1 MFRVTECTFRV
12 TECTFRDTEW
22 PFRDTEW
29 RFIINIKQNYL
40 SQNKSD
46 VCTCF
51 YINFSYICGDYIQ
64 NKKLIKMN
72 KFFLT
77 SLLVAAA
84 ITANAQDNTTKDSL
98 TMETMMHNIPEVMVK
113 GSRPIVKAERGM
125 LSYNMPLLL
134 KQLPAD
140 NAYEALTR
148 IPGVSNATGN
158 ISFSGNEVTLIING
172 QATTLTQ
179 EQLAERLKAMPA
191 TQLAKAEVM
200 LSAPARYHVRGMAI
214 NIVTKDYAGTNQLSG
229 QIIGGLVQTKYA
241 KGFGDL
247 YLSMQRGKFGLDAQY
262 KLVNGNSYGESSRIA
277 NHPLGNNRIH
287 YNDETGQ
294 KSFGITHDYRLGMN
308 YAFSK
313 NHRLDVAYTG
323 QWDKTNSNSRTTGSS
338 ISGMHRDSHE
348 YLHNVDVNY
357 ALPFGLTLSGSYTY
371 YRTPQQQALDG
382 TITTEN
388 KNETERNLTSG
399 SEQTINKWMFT
410 ADQTHSLAHGWGLSY
425 GVKGQFTSNKSYQ
438 TTIDKDGS
446 VLPDGTSSVDLNE
459 RIWNIYAGFSK
470 QINKAI
476 SLEAS
481 VAAEQYHSPIW
492 DKWRVYPTLNA
503 LWNVN
508 DNHLLNLSFSSNSEF
523 PSYWSTM
530 SNVYYSSTYTEIHGN
545 PDLKPFSYSNV
556 NLMWQIKRRYTLM
569 AFASLKPDYSVQLPY
584 QTTDRMAVI
593 MKETNFDYSNS
604 FGLQA
609 SAIFSAGKWLNG
621 NVFAVGTYKHDKS
634 SHFFDLP
641 FNRKKLSVRLGG
653 MASVKLCSTQ
663 DLRLI
668 LNPFIQSKAIQ
679 GVYDISPIFR
689 MNAKLQWSS
698 HDGRWGLRI
707 NGNNI
712 FNNKYDTRSVQGNQ
726 DYRMKINYSWASVT
740 FAVIYKFGGYKEKTV
755 KEVDTSRM
763 GH

>member
-1 MFRVTECTFRV
+1 MVNKIFLLGLFL
-12 TECTFRDTEW
+12 
-22 PFRDTEW
+22 
-29 RFIINIKQNYL
+29 L
-40 SQNKSD
+40 SVANVKAQ
-46 VCTCF
+46 T
-51 YINFSYICGDYIQ
+51 
-64 NKKLIKMN
+64 
-72 KFFLT
+72 LT
-77 SLLVAAA
+77 H
-84 ITANAQDNTTKDSL
+84 TDSL
-98 TMETMMHNIPEVMVK
+98 TMENMMHNLPEVMVK

-148 IPGVSNATGN
+148 IPGISDATGS
-158 ISFSGNEVTLIING
+158 ISFSGNEVTLIVNG

-179 EQLAERLKAMPA
+179 EQLTERLKAMPA
-191 TQLAKAEVM
+191 AQLAKAEVM

-229 QIIGGLVQTKYA
+229 QIIGGMRQNKYA
-241 KGFGDL
+241 NECGNL
-247 YLSMQRGKFGLDAQY
+247 YLSLQRGKFGLDAQY
-262 KLVNGNSYGESSRIA
+262 KYVNGNSYGESSRIA
-277 NHPLGNNRIH
+277 NHPIGNNRVY

-323 QWDKTNSNSRTTGSS
+323 HWDKRCSNSNTTGSS
-338 ISGMHRDSHE
+338 ISGMHHDSHE

-357 ALPFGLTLSGSYTY
+357 SLPFGLTLNGSYTY

-382 TITTEN
+382 TMHTDESMP
-388 KNETERNLTSG
+388 ETERNLTSG

-438 TTIDKDGS
+438 TTIDKDGTIQ
-446 VLPDGTSSVDLNE
+446 PNGTSSVDNNE

-476 SLEAS
+476 SVEAS
-481 VAAEQYHSPIW
+481 VAAEQYYSPIW

-530 SNVYYSSTYTEIHGN
+530 SNVFYSSTYSEIHGN
-545 PDLKPFSYSNV
+545 PDLKPFSYYNI

-569 AFASLKPDYSVQLPY
+569 AFASLKPDYFVQLPY
-584 QTTDRMAVI
+584 QTTERMAVI

-604 FGLQA
+604 YGLQA
-609 SAIFSAGKWLNG
+609 SVIFNAGKWLNG

-634 SHFFDLP
+634 SNFFDLP
-641 FNRKKLSVRLGG
+641 FNRKKLSVILGG
-653 MASVKLCSTQ
+653 TASVKLCNTQ

-668 LNPFIQSKAIQ
+668 LNPFFQSKAIQ
-679 GVYDISPIFR
+679 GVYDISPVFR

-698 HDGRWGLRI
+698 HDGKWGLRL
-707 NGNNI
+707 NGSNI
-712 FNNKYDTRSVQGNQ
+712 FNNRFDTRSVQGNQ
-726 DYRMKINYSWASVT
+726 DYRMKINYNWASVT

>member
-1 MFRVTECTFRV
+1 MANKIFLLGLFL
-12 TECTFRDTEW
+12 
-22 PFRDTEW
+22 
-29 RFIINIKQNYL
+29 L
-40 SQNKSD
+40 S
-46 VCTCF
+46 
-51 YINFSYICGDYIQ
+51 
-64 NKKLIKMN
+64 
-72 KFFLT
+72 
-77 SLLVAAA
+77 VA
-84 ITANAQDNTTKDSL
+84 NVKAQTRTQTDSL
-98 TMETMMHNIPEVMVK
+98 TMETMLHNLPEVMVK

-148 IPGVSNATGN
+148 IPGVSDATGS

-179 EQLAERLKAMPA
+179 EQLTERLKAMPA
-191 TQLAKAEVM
+191 AQLAKAEVM

-229 QIIGGLVQTKYA
+229 QIIGGMRQNKYA
-241 KGFGDL
+241 NEFGNL
-247 YLSMQRGKFGLDAQY
+247 YLSLQRGKFGLDAQY
-262 KLVNGNSYGESSRIA
+262 KYVNGNSYGESSRIA

-294 KSFGITHDYRLGMN
+294 KSFGITHNYRLGMN

-323 QWDKTNSNSRTTGSS
+323 HWDKRCSNSNTTGSS
-338 ISGMHRDSHE
+338 ISGMHHDSHE

-357 ALPFGLTLSGSYTY
+357 SLPFGLTLNGSYTY

-382 TITTEN
+382 TMHTDESMS
-388 KNETERNLTSG
+388 ETERNLTSG

-438 TTIDKDGS
+438 TTIDKEGS

-470 QINKAI
+470 QINKAL

-530 SNVYYSSTYTEIHGN
+530 SNVFYSSTYSEIHGN
-545 PDLKPFSYSNV
+545 PDLKPFAYYNV

-569 AFASLKPDYSVQLPY
+569 AFASLKPDYFVQLPY
-584 QTTDRMAVI
+584 QTTERMAVI

-604 FGLQA
+604 YGLQA
-609 SAIFSAGKWLNG
+609 SVIFNAGKWLNG

-634 SHFFDLP
+634 SNFFDLP
-641 FNRKKLSVRLGG
+641 FNRKKFSVILGG
-653 MASVKLCSTQ
+653 TVSVKLCNTQ

-668 LNPFIQSKAIQ
+668 LNPFYQTKAIQ

-698 HDGRWGLRI
+698 HDGKWGLRL
-707 NGNNI
+707 NGSNI
-712 FNNKYDTRSVQGNQ
+712 FNNLYDTRSVQGNQ
-726 DYRMKINYSWASVT
+726 DYRMKINYNWASVT

>member
-1 MFRVTECTFRV
+1 MNRLF
-12 TECTFRDTEW
+12 
-22 PFRDTEW
+22 
-29 RFIINIKQNYL
+29 FIG
-40 SQNKSD
+40 
-46 VCTCF
+46 V
-51 YINFSYICGDYIQ
+51 
-64 NKKLIKMN
+64 
-72 KFFLT
+72 
-77 SLLVAAA
+77 LVASA
-84 ITANAQDNTTKDSL
+84 ITANAQDNAQKDSL
-98 TMETMMHNIPEVMVK
+98 TMESMMHNLPEVMVK

-148 IPGVSNATGN
+148 IPGVSDATGS

-179 EQLAERLKAMPA
+179 EQLTERLKAMPA
-191 TQLAKAEVM
+191 AQLAKAEVM

-214 NIVTKDYAGTNQLSG
+214 NIVTKDYADTNQLSG
-229 QIIGGLVQTKYA
+229 QIIGGMRQNKYA
-241 KGFGDL
+241 NEFGNL
-247 YLSMQRGKFGLDAQY
+247 YLSLQRGKFGLDAQY
-262 KLVNGNSYGESSRIA
+262 KYVNGNSYGESSRIA

-308 YAFSK
+308 YTFSK
-313 NHRLDVAYTG
+313 NNRLDVAYTG
-323 QWDKTNSNSRTTGSS
+323 QWNKTNSNSRTTGSS

-530 SNVYYSSTYTEIHGN
+530 SNVFYSSTYTEIHGN
-545 PDLKPFSYSNV
+545 PDLKPFSYYNV

-653 MASVKLCSTQ
+653 TASVKLCSTQ

-668 LNPFIQSKAIQ
+668 LNPFYQTKAIQ
-679 GVYDISPIFR
+679 GVYDISPIFS
-689 MNAKLQWSS
+689 MDAKLQWSS
-698 HDGRWGLRI
+698 HDGKWGVRL
-707 NGNNI
+707 NGSNI
-712 FNNKYDTRSVQGNQ
+712 FNNRFDTRSVQGNQ
-726 DYRMKINYSWASVT
+726 DYRMKINYNWSSFT

>member
-1 MFRVTECTFRV
+1 MVNKIFLLGLFL
-12 TECTFRDTEW
+12 
-22 PFRDTEW
+22 
-29 RFIINIKQNYL
+29 L
-40 SQNKSD
+40 SVANVKAQ
-46 VCTCF
+46 T
-51 YINFSYICGDYIQ
+51 
-64 NKKLIKMN
+64 
-72 KFFLT
+72 LT
-77 SLLVAAA
+77 Q
-84 ITANAQDNTTKDSL
+84 TDSL
-98 TMETMMHNIPEVMVK
+98 TMETMLHNLPEVMVK

-148 IPGVSNATGN
+148 IPGVSDATGS

-179 EQLAERLKAMPA
+179 EQLTERLKAMPA
-191 TQLAKAEVM
+191 AQLAKAEVM

-229 QIIGGLVQTKYA
+229 QIIGGMRQNKYA
-241 KGFGDL
+241 NEFGNL
-247 YLSMQRGKFGLDAQY
+247 YLSLQRGKFGLDAQY
-262 KLVNGNSYGESSRIA
+262 KYVNGNSYGESSRIA
-277 NHPLGNNRIH
+277 NHPLGNNRVY
-287 YNDETGQ
+287 YNDEIGQ
-294 KSFGITHDYRLGMN
+294 KSFGITHNYRLGMN

-323 QWDKTNSNSRTTGSS
+323 HWDKRCSNSNTTGSS
-338 ISGMHRDSHE
+338 ISGMHHDSHE

-357 ALPFGLTLSGSYTY
+357 SLPFGLTLNGSYTY

-382 TITTEN
+382 TMHTDESMS
-388 KNETERNLTSG
+388 ETERNLTSG

-410 ADQTHSLAHGWGLSY
+410 ADQTHLLAHGWGLSY

-459 RIWNIYAGFSK
+459 RIWNLYAGFSK
-470 QINKAI
+470 QINKAL

-530 SNVYYSSTYTEIHGN
+530 SNVFYSSTYSEIHGN
-545 PDLKPFSYSNV
+545 PDLKPFAYYNV

-569 AFASLKPDYSVQLPY
+569 AFASLKPDYFVQLPY
-584 QTTDRMAVI
+584 QTTERMAVI

-604 FGLQA
+604 YGLQA
-609 SAIFSAGKWLNG
+609 SVIFNAGKWLNG

-634 SHFFDLP
+634 SNFFDLP
-641 FNRKKLSVRLGG
+641 FNRKKFSVILGG
-653 MASVKLCSTQ
+653 TASVKLCNTQ

-668 LNPFIQSKAIQ
+668 LNPFYQTKAIQ

-698 HDGRWGLRI
+698 HDGKWGLRL
-707 NGNNI
+707 NGSNI
-712 FNNKYDTRSVQGNQ
+712 FNNLYDTRSVQGNQ
-726 DYRMKINYSWASVT
+726 DYRMKINYNWASVT
-740 FAVIYKFGGYKEKTV
+740 FAVIYKFGGYKEKNV
-755 KEVDTSRM
+755 KAVDTSRM

>member
-1 MFRVTECTFRV
+1 MVNKIFLLGLFL
-12 TECTFRDTEW
+12 
-22 PFRDTEW
+22 
-29 RFIINIKQNYL
+29 L
-40 SQNKSD
+40 SVANVKAQ
-46 VCTCF
+46 T
-51 YINFSYICGDYIQ
+51 
-64 NKKLIKMN
+64 
-72 KFFLT
+72 LT
-77 SLLVAAA
+77 H
-84 ITANAQDNTTKDSL
+84 TDSL
-98 TMETMMHNIPEVMVK
+98 TMENMMHNLPEVMVK

-148 IPGVSNATGN
+148 IPGISDATGS
-158 ISFSGNEVTLIING
+158 ISFSGNEVTLIVNG

-179 EQLAERLKAMPA
+179 EQLTERLKAMPA
-191 TQLAKAEVM
+191 AQLAKAEVM

-229 QIIGGLVQTKYA
+229 QIIGGMRQNRYA
-241 KGFGDL
+241 NEFGNL
-247 YLSMQRGKFGLDAQY
+247 YLSLQRGKFGLDAQY
-262 KLVNGNSYGESSRIA
+262 KYVNGNSYGESSRIA
-277 NHPLGNNRIH
+277 NHPLGNNRVY

-294 KSFGITHDYRLGMN
+294 KSFGITHNYRLGMN

-323 QWDKTNSNSRTTGSS
+323 HWDKRCSNSNTTGSS
-338 ISGMHRDSHE
+338 ISGMHHDSHE

-357 ALPFGLTLSGSYTY
+357 SLPFGLTLNGSYTY

-382 TITTEN
+382 TMHTDESMP
-388 KNETERNLTSG
+388 ETERNLTSG

-530 SNVYYSSTYTEIHGN
+530 SNVFYSSTYSEIHGN
-545 PDLKPFSYSNV
+545 PDLKPFAYYNV

-569 AFASLKPDYSVQLPY
+569 AFASLKPDYFVQLPY
-584 QTTDRMAVI
+584 QTTERMAVI

-604 FGLQA
+604 YGLQA
-609 SAIFSAGKWLNG
+609 SVIFNAGKWLNG

-634 SHFFDLP
+634 SNFFDLP
-641 FNRKKLSVRLGG
+641 FNRKKFSVILGG
-653 MASVKLCSTQ
+653 TASVKLCNTQ

-668 LNPFIQSKAIQ
+668 LNPFYQTKAIQ
-679 GVYDISPIFR
+679 GVYDISPVFR

-698 HDGRWGLRI
+698 HDGKWGLRL
-707 NGNNI
+707 NGSNI
-712 FNNKYDTRSVQGNQ
+712 FNNLYDTRSVQGNQ
-726 DYRMKINYSWASVT
+726 DYRMKINYNWASVT
-740 FAVIYKFGGYKEKTV
+740 FAVIYKFGGYKEKNV
-755 KEVDTSRM
+755 KAVDTSRM

>member
-1 MFRVTECTFRV
+1 MT
-12 TECTFRDTEW
+12 
-22 PFRDTEW
+22 
-29 RFIINIKQNYL
+29 
-40 SQNKSD
+40 NK
-46 VCTCF
+46 
-51 YINFSYICGDYIQ
+51 I
-64 NKKLIKMN
+64 
-72 KFFLT
+72 FLLGLF
-77 SLLVAAA
+77 LLFVA
-84 ITANAQDNTTKDSL
+84 NVKAQTLTQTDSL
-98 TMETMMHNIPEVMVK
+98 TMETMLHNLPEVMVK

-148 IPGVSNATGN
+148 IPGVSDATGS

-179 EQLAERLKAMPA
+179 EQLTERLKAMPA
-191 TQLAKAEVM
+191 AQLAKAEVM

-229 QIIGGLVQTKYA
+229 QIIGGMRQNKYA
-241 KGFGDL
+241 NEFGNL
-247 YLSMQRGKFGLDAQY
+247 YLSLQRGKFGLDAQY
-262 KLVNGNSYGESSRIA
+262 KYVNGNSYGESSRIA
-277 NHPLGNNRIH
+277 NHPLGNNRVY

-308 YAFSK
+308 YSFSK

-323 QWDKTNSNSRTTGSS
+323 HWDKTCSNSNTTGSS
-338 ISGMHRDSHE
+338 ISGMHHDSHE

-357 ALPFGLTLSGSYTY
+357 SLPFGLTLNGSYTY

-382 TITTEN
+382 TMHTDESMPG
-388 KNETERNLTSG
+388 TERNLTSG

-425 GVKGQFTSNKSYQ
+425 GVKGQFTSDKSYQ
-438 TTIDKDGS
+438 TTIDKDGTIQ
-446 VLPDGTSSVDLNE
+446 PNGTSSVDNNE

-470 QINKAI
+470 QINKAL

-492 DKWRVYPTLNA
+492 DKWRIYPTLNA
-503 LWNVN
+503 LWHVN

-530 SNVYYSSTYTEIHGN
+530 SNVFYSSTYSEIHGN
-545 PDLKPFSYSNV
+545 PDLKPYSYYNV

-584 QTTDRMAVI
+584 QPTDRMAVI
-593 MKETNFDYSNS
+593 LKETNFNYENS

-609 SAIFSAGKWLNG
+609 SAIFSAGKWLHG
-621 NVFAVGTYKHDKS
+621 NVYAVGIYKHSKS
-634 SHFFDLP
+634 DHFFDLS
-641 FNRKKLSVRLGG
+641 FNRKKLTAVLGG
-653 MASVKLCSTQ
+653 TASIKFCHTQ
-663 DLRLI
+663 GLRLI
-668 LNPFIQSKAIQ
+668 LNPFFQSKVIQ
-679 GVYDISPIFR
+679 GVYDVSPIFK
-689 MNAKLQWSS
+689 MNAKLQWTS
-698 HDGRWGLRI
+698 HDGKWGLRI

-712 FNNKYDTRSVQGNQ
+712 FNNKYETRSVQGNQ
-726 DYRMKINYSWASVT
+726 DYHMKINYNWASVT

>member
-1 MFRVTECTFRV
+1 MVNKIFLLGLFL
-12 TECTFRDTEW
+12 
-22 PFRDTEW
+22 
-29 RFIINIKQNYL
+29 L
-40 SQNKSD
+40 SVANVKAQ
-46 VCTCF
+46 T
-51 YINFSYICGDYIQ
+51 
-64 NKKLIKMN
+64 
-72 KFFLT
+72 LT
-77 SLLVAAA
+77 H
-84 ITANAQDNTTKDSL
+84 TDSL
-98 TMETMMHNIPEVMVK
+98 TMENMMHNLPEVMVK

-148 IPGVSNATGN
+148 IPGISDATGS
-158 ISFSGNEVTLIING
+158 ISFSGNEVTLIVNG

-179 EQLAERLKAMPA
+179 EQLTERLKAMPA
-191 TQLAKAEVM
+191 AQLAKAEVM

-229 QIIGGLVQTKYA
+229 QVIGGMKQSKYA

-247 YLSMQRGKFGLDAQY
+247 YLSLQRGKFGLDAQY
-262 KLVNGNSYGESSRIA
+262 KYVNGNSYGESSRIA
-277 NHPLGNNRIH
+277 NHPLGNNRVY

-294 KSFGITHDYRLGMN
+294 KSFGITHNYRLGMN

-313 NHRLDVAYTG
+313 NHRLDVTYTG
-323 QWDKTNSNSRTTGSS
+323 HWDKRCSNSNTTGSS
-338 ISGMHRDSHE
+338 ISGMHHDSHE

-357 ALPFGLTLSGSYTY
+357 SLPFGLTLNGSYTY

-382 TITTEN
+382 TMHTDESMS
-388 KNETERNLTSG
+388 ETERNLTSG

-410 ADQTHSLAHGWGLSY
+410 ADQTHLLAHGWGLSY

-459 RIWNIYAGFSK
+459 RIWNLYAGFSK
-470 QINKAI
+470 QINKAL

-530 SNVYYSSTYTEIHGN
+530 SNVFYSSTYSEIHGN
-545 PDLKPFSYSNV
+545 PDLKPFAYYNV

-569 AFASLKPDYSVQLPY
+569 AFASLKPDYFVQLPY
-584 QTTDRMAVI
+584 QTTERMAVI

-604 FGLQA
+604 YGLQA
-609 SAIFSAGKWLNG
+609 SVIFNAGKWLNG
-621 NVFAVGTYKHDKS
+621 NVFAVGIYKHDKS
-634 SHFFDLP
+634 DYFFDLP
-641 FNRKKLSVRLGG
+641 FNRKKLTATLGG
-653 MASVKLCSTQ
+653 TASIKLCQTQ

-668 LNPFIQSKAIQ
+668 LNPFYQTKAIQ

-698 HDGRWGLRI
+698 HDGKWGLRL
-707 NGNNI
+707 NGSNI
-712 FNNKYDTRSVQGNQ
+712 FNNLYDTRSVQGNQ
-726 DYRMKINYSWASVT
+726 DYRMKINYNWASVT
-740 FAVIYKFGGYKEKTV
+740 FAVIYKFGGYKEKNV
-755 KEVDTSRM
+755 KAVDTSRM

>member
-1 MFRVTECTFRV
+1 
-12 TECTFRDTEW
+12 
-22 PFRDTEW
+22 
-29 RFIINIKQNYL
+29 
-40 SQNKSD
+40 
-46 VCTCF
+46 
-51 YINFSYICGDYIQ
+51 
-64 NKKLIKMN
+64 MN

-77 SLLVAAA
+77 SVLVAAA

-140 NAYEALTR
+140 NAYEALTH

-158 ISFSGNEVTLIING
+158 ISFSGNEVTLIVNG

-438 TTIDKDGS
+438 TTIDKDGTI
-446 VLPDGTSSVDLNE
+446 LPDGTSSVNNNE

-481 VAAEQYHSPIW
+481 VAAEQYHSPVW

-530 SNVYYSSTYTEIHGN
+530 SNVFYSSTYTEIHGN
-545 PDLKPFSYSNV
+545 PDLKPFSYYNV

-569 AFASLKPDYSVQLPY
+569 AFASLKPDYFVQLPY

-604 FGLQA
+604 YGLQA

-634 SHFFDLP
+634 CNFFNLP
-641 FNRKKLSVRLGG
+641 FDRKKLSVILGG
-653 MASVKLCSTQ
+653 TASIKLSSTQ

-668 LNPFIQSKAIQ
+668 LNPFYQTKAIQ
-679 GVYDISPIFR
+679 GVYDISPVFR
-689 MNAKLQWSS
+689 MDAKLQWSS
-698 HDGRWGLRI
+698 HDGKWGVRL
-707 NGNNI
+707 NGSNI
-712 FNNKYDTRSVQGNQ
+712 FNNRFDTRSVQGNQ
-726 DYRMKINYSWASVT
+726 DYRMKINYNWASVT

>member
-1 MFRVTECTFRV
+1 MANKIFLLGLFL
-12 TECTFRDTEW
+12 
-22 PFRDTEW
+22 
-29 RFIINIKQNYL
+29 L
-40 SQNKSD
+40 SVANVKAQ
-46 VCTCF
+46 T
-51 YINFSYICGDYIQ
+51 
-64 NKKLIKMN
+64 
-72 KFFLT
+72 LT
-77 SLLVAAA
+77 Q
-84 ITANAQDNTTKDSL
+84 TDSL
-98 TMETMMHNIPEVMVK
+98 TMETMLHDLPEVMVK

-148 IPGVSNATGN
+148 IPGVSDATGS

-179 EQLAERLKAMPA
+179 EQLTERLKAMPA
-191 TQLAKAEVM
+191 AQLAKAEVM

-229 QIIGGLVQTKYA
+229 QVIGGMKQSKYA

-247 YLSMQRGKFGLDAQY
+247 YLSLQRGKFGLDAQY
-262 KLVNGNSYGESSRIA
+262 KYVNGNSYGESSRIA
-277 NHPLGNNRIH
+277 NHPLGNNRVY

-294 KSFGITHDYRLGMN
+294 KSFGITHNYRLGMN

-323 QWDKTNSNSRTTGSS
+323 HWDKRCSNSNTTGSS
-338 ISGMHRDSHE
+338 ICGMHHDSHE

-357 ALPFGLTLSGSYTY
+357 SLPFGLTLNGSYTY

-382 TITTEN
+382 TMHTDESMS
-388 KNETERNLTSG
+388 ETERNLTSG

-410 ADQTHSLAHGWGLSY
+410 ADQTHLLAHGWGLSY

-459 RIWNIYAGFSK
+459 RIWNLYAGFSK
-470 QINKAI
+470 QINKTL

-530 SNVYYSSTYTEIHGN
+530 SNVFYSSTYSEIHGN
-545 PDLKPFSYSNV
+545 PDLKPFAYYNV

-569 AFASLKPDYSVQLPY
+569 AFASLKPDYFVQLPY
-584 QTTDRMAVI
+584 QTTERMAVI

-604 FGLQA
+604 YGLQA
-609 SAIFSAGKWLNG
+609 SVIFNAGKWLNG

-634 SHFFDLP
+634 SNFFDLP
-641 FNRKKLSVRLGG
+641 FNRKKFSVILGG
-653 MASVKLCSTQ
+653 TASVKLCNTQ

-668 LNPFIQSKAIQ
+668 LNPFYQTKAIQ

-698 HDGRWGLRI
+698 HDGKWGLRL
-707 NGNNI
+707 NGSNI
-712 FNNKYDTRSVQGNQ
+712 FNNLYDTRSVQGNQ
-726 DYRMKINYSWASVT
+726 DYRMKINYNWASVT
-740 FAVIYKFGGYKEKTV
+740 FAVIYKFGGYKEKNV
-755 KEVDTSRM
+755 KAVDTSRM

>member
-1 MFRVTECTFRV
+1 M
-12 TECTFRDTEW
+12 
-22 PFRDTEW
+22 
-29 RFIINIKQNYL
+29 N
-40 SQNKSD
+40 
-46 VCTCF
+46 
-51 YINFSYICGDYIQ
+51 
-64 NKKLIKMN
+64 IKMN
-72 KFFLT
+72 RVLFMGIFVALT
-77 SLLVAAA
+77 
-84 ITANAQDNTTKDSL
+84 ITTNAQDNIPKDSL
-98 TMETMMHNIPEVMVK
+98 TMEWKSMFRNLPEVMIK

-148 IPGVSNATGN
+148 IPGVSDATGS

-179 EQLAERLKAMPA
+179 EQLTERLKAMPA
-191 TQLAKAEVM
+191 AQLAKAEVM

-229 QIIGGLVQTKYA
+229 QIIGGMRQNKYA
-241 KGFGDL
+241 NEFGNL
-247 YLSMQRGKFGLDAQY
+247 YLSLQRGKFGLDAQY
-262 KLVNGNSYGESSRIA
+262 KYVNGNSYGESSRIA

-308 YAFSK
+308 YTFSK
-313 NHRLDVAYTG
+313 NNRLDVAYTG
-323 QWDKTNSNSRTTGSS
+323 RWNKTNSNSRTTGSS

-530 SNVYYSSTYTEIHGN
+530 SNVFYSSTYTEIHGN
-545 PDLKPFSYSNV
+545 PDLKPFSYYNV

-593 MKETNFDYSNS
+593 LKETNFDYDNS
-604 FGLQA
+604 FGLQV

-641 FNRKKLSVRLGG
+641 FDRKKLTAALGG
-653 MASVKLCSTQ
+653 TASIRLCRTQ

-668 LNPFIQSKAIQ
+668 LNPFFQSKAIQ
-679 GVYDISPIFR
+679 GVYDISPVFR

-698 HDGRWGLRI
+698 HDGKWGLRI

-712 FNNKYDTRSVQGNQ
+712 FNYEFDTRSVQGNQ
-726 DYRMKINYSWASVT
+726 NYRMKLNYNWASVT
-740 FAVIYKFGGYKEKTV
+740 FAVIYKFGGYKEKNI
-755 KEVDTSRM
+755 KKVDTSRM

>member
-1 MFRVTECTFRV
+1 MVNKIFLLGLFL
-12 TECTFRDTEW
+12 
-22 PFRDTEW
+22 
-29 RFIINIKQNYL
+29 L
-40 SQNKSD
+40 SVANVKAQ
-46 VCTCF
+46 T
-51 YINFSYICGDYIQ
+51 
-64 NKKLIKMN
+64 
-72 KFFLT
+72 LT
-77 SLLVAAA
+77 Q
-84 ITANAQDNTTKDSL
+84 TDSL
-98 TMETMMHNIPEVMVK
+98 TMETMLHNLPEVMVK

-148 IPGVSNATGN
+148 IPGVSDATGS

-179 EQLAERLKAMPA
+179 EQLTERLKAMPA
-191 TQLAKAEVM
+191 AQLAKAEVM

-229 QIIGGLVQTKYA
+229 QVIGGMKQSKYA

-247 YLSMQRGKFGLDAQY
+247 YLSLQRGKFGLDAQY
-262 KLVNGNSYGESSRIA
+262 KYVNGNSYGESSRIA
-277 NHPLGNNRIH
+277 NHPLGNNRVY

-294 KSFGITHDYRLGMN
+294 KSFGITHNYRLGMN

-323 QWDKTNSNSRTTGSS
+323 HWDKRCSNSNTTGSS
-338 ISGMHRDSHE
+338 ISGMHHDSHE

-357 ALPFGLTLSGSYTY
+357 SLPFGLTLNGSYTY

-382 TITTEN
+382 TMTAEN

-446 VLPDGTSSVDLNE
+446 VLSDGTSSVDLNE

-530 SNVYYSSTYTEIHGN
+530 SNVFYSSTYSEIHGN
-545 PDLKPFSYSNV
+545 PDLKPFSYYNV

-569 AFASLKPDYSVQLPY
+569 AFASLKPDYFVQLPY
-584 QTTDRMAVI
+584 QTTERMAVI

-604 FGLQA
+604 YGLQA
-609 SAIFSAGKWLNG
+609 SVIFNAGKWLNG

-634 SHFFDLP
+634 SNFFDLP
-641 FNRKKLSVRLGG
+641 FNRKKLSVILGG
-653 MASVKLCSTQ
+653 TASVKLCNTQ

-668 LNPFIQSKAIQ
+668 LNPFFQSKAIQ
-679 GVYDISPIFR
+679 GVYDISPVFR

-698 HDGRWGLRI
+698 HDGKWGLRL
-707 NGNNI
+707 NGSNI
-712 FNNKYDTRSVQGNQ
+712 FNNLYDTRSVQGNQ
-726 DYRMKINYSWASVT
+726 DYRMKINYNWASVT
-740 FAVIYKFGGYKEKTV
+740 FAVIYKFGGYKEKNV
-755 KEVDTSRM
+755 KAVDTSRM

>member
-1 MFRVTECTFRV
+1 MANKIFLLGLFL
-12 TECTFRDTEW
+12 
-22 PFRDTEW
+22 
-29 RFIINIKQNYL
+29 L
-40 SQNKSD
+40 SVANVKA
-46 VCTCF
+46 
-51 YINFSYICGDYIQ
+51 
-64 NKKLIKMN
+64 
-72 KFFLT
+72 LT
-77 SLLVAAA
+77 R
-84 ITANAQDNTTKDSL
+84 TQTDSL
-98 TMETMMHNIPEVMVK
+98 TMETMLHNLPEVMVK

-148 IPGVSNATGN
+148 IPGVSDAAGS

-179 EQLAERLKAMPA
+179 EQLTERLKAMPA
-191 TQLAKAEVM
+191 AQLAKAEVM

-229 QIIGGLVQTKYA
+229 QIIGGMRQNKYA
-241 KGFGDL
+241 NEFGNL
-247 YLSMQRGKFGLDAQY
+247 CLSLQRGKFGLDAQY
-262 KLVNGNSYGESSRIA
+262 KYVNGNSYGESSRIA

-294 KSFGITHDYRLGMN
+294 KSFGITHNYRLGMN

-323 QWDKTNSNSRTTGSS
+323 HWDKRCSNSNTTGSS
-338 ISGMHRDSHE
+338 ISGMHHDSHE

-357 ALPFGLTLSGSYTY
+357 SLPFGLTLNGSYTY

-382 TITTEN
+382 TMHTDESMS
-388 KNETERNLTSG
+388 ETERNLTSG

-410 ADQTHSLAHGWGLSY
+410 ADQTHLLAHGWGLSY

-459 RIWNIYAGFSK
+459 RIWNLYAGFSK
-470 QINKAI
+470 QINKAL

-530 SNVYYSSTYTEIHGN
+530 SNVFYSSTYSEIHGN
-545 PDLKPFSYSNV
+545 PDLKPFSYYNV

-634 SHFFDLP
+634 SNFFDLP
-641 FNRKKLSVRLGG
+641 FNRKKLSVILGG
-653 MASVKLCSTQ
+653 TASVKLCNTQ

-668 LNPFIQSKAIQ
+668 LNPFFQSKAIQ

-698 HDGRWGLRI
+698 HDGRWGLRL

-726 DYRMKINYSWASVT
+726 DYRMKINYNWASVT

>member
-1 MFRVTECTFRV
+1 MVNKIFLLGLFL
-12 TECTFRDTEW
+12 
-22 PFRDTEW
+22 
-29 RFIINIKQNYL
+29 L
-40 SQNKSD
+40 SVANVKAQ
-46 VCTCF
+46 T
-51 YINFSYICGDYIQ
+51 
-64 NKKLIKMN
+64 
-72 KFFLT
+72 LT
-77 SLLVAAA
+77 Q
-84 ITANAQDNTTKDSL
+84 TDSL
-98 TMETMMHNIPEVMVK
+98 TMETMLHNLPEVMVK

-148 IPGVSNATGN
+148 IPGVSDATGS

-179 EQLAERLKAMPA
+179 EQLTERLKAMPA
-191 TQLAKAEVM
+191 AQLAKAEVM

-229 QIIGGLVQTKYA
+229 QVIGGMKQSKYA

-247 YLSMQRGKFGLDAQY
+247 YLSLQRGKFGLDAQY
-262 KLVNGNSYGESSRIA
+262 KYVNGNSYGESSRIA
-277 NHPLGNNRIH
+277 NHPLGNNRVY

-294 KSFGITHDYRLGMN
+294 KSFGITHNYRLGMN

-323 QWDKTNSNSRTTGSS
+323 HWDKRCSNSNTTGLS
-338 ISGMHRDSHE
+338 ISGMHHDSHE

-357 ALPFGLTLSGSYTY
+357 SLPFGLTLNGSYTY

-382 TITTEN
+382 TMHTDESMS
-388 KNETERNLTSG
+388 ETERNLTSG

-410 ADQTHSLAHGWGLSY
+410 ADQTHLLAHGWGLSY

-459 RIWNIYAGFSK
+459 RIWNLYAGFSK
-470 QINKAI
+470 QINKAL

-530 SNVYYSSTYTEIHGN
+530 SNVFYSSTYSEIHGN
-545 PDLKPFSYSNV
+545 PDLKPFAYYNV

-569 AFASLKPDYSVQLPY
+569 AFASLKPDYFVQLPY
-584 QTTDRMAVI
+584 QTTERMAVI

-604 FGLQA
+604 YGLQA
-609 SAIFSAGKWLNG
+609 SVIFNAGKWLNG

-634 SHFFDLP
+634 SNFFDLP
-641 FNRKKLSVRLGG
+641 FNRKKFSVILGG
-653 MASVKLCSTQ
+653 TASVKLCNTQ

-668 LNPFIQSKAIQ
+668 LNPFYQTKAIQ

-698 HDGRWGLRI
+698 HDGKWGLRL
-707 NGNNI
+707 NGSNI
-712 FNNKYDTRSVQGNQ
+712 FNNLYDTRSVQGNQ
-726 DYRMKINYSWASVT
+726 DYRMKINYNWASVT
-740 FAVIYKFGGYKEKTV
+740 FAVIYKFGGYKEKNV
-755 KEVDTSRM
+755 KAVDTSRM

>member
-1 MFRVTECTFRV
+1 MNRLF
-12 TECTFRDTEW
+12 
-22 PFRDTEW
+22 
-29 RFIINIKQNYL
+29 FIG
-40 SQNKSD
+40 
-46 VCTCF
+46 V
-51 YINFSYICGDYIQ
+51 
-64 NKKLIKMN
+64 
-72 KFFLT
+72 
-77 SLLVAAA
+77 LVASA
-84 ITANAQDNTTKDSL
+84 ITANAQGNAQKDSL
-98 TMETMMHNIPEVMVK
+98 TMESMMHNLPEVMVK

-148 IPGVSNATGN
+148 IPGVSDATGS

-179 EQLAERLKAMPA
+179 EQLTERLKAMPA
-191 TQLAKAEVM
+191 AQLSKAEVM

-214 NIVTKDYAGTNQLSG
+214 NIVTKDYDGTNQLSG
-229 QIIGGLVQTKYA
+229 QIIGGMRQNKYA

-247 YLSMQRGKFGLDAQY
+247 YLSMQRGKFGMDAQY
-262 KLVNGNSYGESSRIA
+262 KYINGNSYGESSRIA

-308 YAFSK
+308 YTFSK
-313 NHRLDVAYTG
+313 NNRLDVAYTG

-438 TTIDKDGS
+438 TTIDKDGTI
-446 VLPDGTSSVDLNE
+446 LPDGTSSVDNNE
-459 RIWNIYAGFSK
+459 RIWNVYAGFSK
-470 QINKAI
+470 QINKAL

-530 SNVYYSSTYTEIHGN
+530 SNVFYSSTYTEIHGN
-545 PDLKPFSYSNV
+545 PDLKPCSYYNL

-569 AFASLKPDYSVQLPY
+569 AFANLKPDYFVQLPY

-634 SHFFDLP
+634 RNFFDLP
-641 FNRKKLSVRLGG
+641 FDRKKLSVILGG
-653 MASVKLCSTQ
+653 TASVKLCSTQ

-668 LNPFIQSKAIQ
+668 LNPFYQTKAIQ
-679 GVYDISPIFR
+679 GVYDISPIFS
-689 MNAKLQWSS
+689 MDAKLQWSS
-698 HDGRWGLRI
+698 HDGKWGVRL
-707 NGNNI
+707 NGSNI
-712 FNNKYDTRSVQGNQ
+712 FNNRFDTRSVQGNQ
-726 DYRMKINYSWASVT
+726 DYCMKVNYNWSSFT

>member
-1 MFRVTECTFRV
+1 MVNKIFLLGLFL
-12 TECTFRDTEW
+12 
-22 PFRDTEW
+22 
-29 RFIINIKQNYL
+29 L
-40 SQNKSD
+40 SVANVKAQ
-46 VCTCF
+46 T
-51 YINFSYICGDYIQ
+51 
-64 NKKLIKMN
+64 
-72 KFFLT
+72 LT
-77 SLLVAAA
+77 H
-84 ITANAQDNTTKDSL
+84 TDSL
-98 TMETMMHNIPEVMVK
+98 TMENMMHNLPEVMVK

-148 IPGVSNATGN
+148 IPGISDATGS
-158 ISFSGNEVTLIING
+158 ISFSGNEVTLIVNG

-179 EQLAERLKAMPA
+179 EQLTERLKAMPA
-191 TQLAKAEVM
+191 AQLAKAEVM

-229 QIIGGLVQTKYA
+229 QVIGGMKQSKYA

-247 YLSMQRGKFGLDAQY
+247 YLSLQRGKFGLDAQY
-262 KLVNGNSYGESSRIA
+262 KYVNGNSYGESSRIA
-277 NHPLGNNRIH
+277 NHPLGNNRVY

-294 KSFGITHDYRLGMN
+294 KSFGITHNYRLGMN

-323 QWDKTNSNSRTTGSS
+323 HWDKRCSNSNTTGSS
-338 ISGMHRDSHE
+338 ISGMHHDSHE

-357 ALPFGLTLSGSYTY
+357 SLPFGLTLNGSYTY
-371 YRTPQQQALDG
+371 YRTPQQQALYG
-382 TITTEN
+382 TMHTDESMP
-388 KNETERNLTSG
+388 ETERNLTSG

-438 TTIDKDGS
+438 TTIDKDGTIQ
-446 VLPDGTSSVDLNE
+446 PNGTSSVDNNE
-459 RIWNIYAGFSK
+459 RIWNIYAGFNK

-476 SLEAS
+476 SVEAS

-530 SNVYYSSTYTEIHGN
+530 SNVFYSSTYSEIHGN
-545 PDLKPFSYSNV
+545 PDLKPFSYYNV

-569 AFASLKPDYSVQLPY
+569 AFASLKPDYFVQLPY
-584 QTTDRMAVI
+584 QTTERMAVI

-604 FGLQA
+604 YGLQA
-609 SAIFSAGKWLNG
+609 SVIFNAGKWLNG

-634 SHFFDLP
+634 SNFFDLP
-641 FNRKKLSVRLGG
+641 FNRKKLSVILGG
-653 MASVKLCSTQ
+653 TASIKLCQTQ

-668 LNPFIQSKAIQ
+668 LNPFYQTKAIQ

-698 HDGRWGLRI
+698 HDGKWGLRL
-707 NGNNI
+707 NGSNI
-712 FNNKYDTRSVQGNQ
+712 FNNLYDTRSVQGNQ
-726 DYRMKINYSWASVT
+726 DYRMKINYNWASVT
-740 FAVIYKFGGYKEKTV
+740 FAVIYKFGGYKEKNV
-755 KEVDTSRM
+755 KAVDTSRM

>member
-1 MFRVTECTFRV
+1 MNRLF
-12 TECTFRDTEW
+12 
-22 PFRDTEW
+22 
-29 RFIINIKQNYL
+29 FIG
-40 SQNKSD
+40 
-46 VCTCF
+46 V
-51 YINFSYICGDYIQ
+51 
-64 NKKLIKMN
+64 
-72 KFFLT
+72 
-77 SLLVAAA
+77 LVASA
-84 ITANAQDNTTKDSL
+84 ITANAQDNGQKDSL
-98 TMETMMHNIPEVMVK
+98 TMESMMHNLPEVMVK

-148 IPGVSNATGN
+148 IPGVSDATGS
-158 ISFSGNEVTLIING
+158 ISFSGNEVTLIVNG

-191 TQLAKAEVM
+191 AQLSKAEVM

-229 QIIGGLVQTKYA
+229 QIIGGMRQNKYA
-241 KGFGDL
+241 NEFGNL
-247 YLSMQRGKFGLDAQY
+247 YLSLQRGKFGLDAQY
-262 KLVNGNSYGESSRIA
+262 KYVNGNSYGESSRIA

-308 YAFSK
+308 YTFSK
-313 NHRLDVAYTG
+313 NNRLDVAYTG

-530 SNVYYSSTYTEIHGN
+530 SNVFYSSTYTEIHGN
-545 PDLKPFSYSNV
+545 PDLKPCSYYNL

-569 AFASLKPDYSVQLPY
+569 AFASLKPDYFVQLPY

-604 FGLQA
+604 YGLQA

-634 SHFFDLP
+634 RNFFDLP
-641 FNRKKLSVRLGG
+641 FDRKKLSVILGG
-653 MASVKLCSTQ
+653 TASVKLCSTQ

-668 LNPFIQSKAIQ
+668 LNPFYQTKAIQ
-679 GVYDISPIFR
+679 GVYDISPIFS
-689 MNAKLQWSS
+689 MDAKLQWSS
-698 HDGRWGLRI
+698 YDGKWGVRL
-707 NGNNI
+707 NGSNI
-712 FNNKYDTRSVQGNQ
+712 FNNRFDTRSVQGNQ
-726 DYRMKINYSWASVT
+726 DYRMKVNYNWSSFT

>member
-1 MFRVTECTFRV
+1 
-12 TECTFRDTEW
+12 
-22 PFRDTEW
+22 
-29 RFIINIKQNYL
+29 
-40 SQNKSD
+40 
-46 VCTCF
+46 
-51 YINFSYICGDYIQ
+51 
-64 NKKLIKMN
+64 MN
-72 KFFLT
+72 RLLLT
-77 SLLVAAA
+77 GLLVASA
-84 ITANAQDNTTKDSL
+84 ITANAQDNATKDSL

-125 LSYNMPLLL
+125 LSYNMPLLM

-148 IPGVSNATGN
+148 IPGVSDATGS

-179 EQLAERLKAMPA
+179 EQLTERLKAMPA
-191 TQLAKAEVM
+191 AQLSKAEVM

-229 QIIGGLVQTKYA
+229 QIIGGMRQNKYA
-241 KGFGDL
+241 NEFGNL
-247 YLSMQRGKFGLDAQY
+247 YLSLQRGKFGLDAQY
-262 KLVNGNSYGESSRIA
+262 KYVNGNSYGESSRIA
-277 NHPLGNNRIH
+277 NHPLGNNRVY

-323 QWDKTNSNSRTTGSS
+323 HWDKTCSNSNTTGSS
-338 ISGMHRDSHE
+338 ISGMHHDSHE

-357 ALPFGLTLSGSYTY
+357 SLPFGLTLNGSYTN

-382 TITTEN
+382 TMHTDESMS
-388 KNETERNLTSG
+388 ETERNLTSG

-438 TTIDKDGS
+438 TTIDKDGTI
-446 VLPDGTSSVDLNE
+446 LPDGTSSVDNNE

-470 QINKAI
+470 QINKSI

-492 DKWRVYPTLNA
+492 NKWRVYPTLNA
-503 LWNVN
+503 LWNVT

-530 SNVYYSSTYTEIHGN
+530 SNVFYSSTYTEIHGN
-545 PDLKPFSYSNV
+545 PDLKPFSYYNV

-569 AFASLKPDYSVQLPY
+569 AFASLKPDYFVQLPY

-593 MKETNFDYSNS
+593 MKETNFDFSNS
-604 FGLQA
+604 YGLQA

-634 SHFFDLP
+634 CNFFDLP
-641 FNRKKLSVRLGG
+641 FNRKKLSVILGG
-653 MASVKLCSTQ
+653 TASVKLCSTQ

-668 LNPFIQSKAIQ
+668 LNPFYQTKAIQ

-698 HDGRWGLRI
+698 HDGKWGLRL

-712 FNNKYDTRSVQGNQ
+712 FNNLYDTRSVQGNQ
-726 DYRMKINYSWASVT
+726 DYRMKINYNWASVT

>member
-1 MFRVTECTFRV
+1 MDNKVFLLGLFLLSVANVKAQTQT
-12 TECTFRDTEW
+12 
-22 PFRDTEW
+22 
-29 RFIINIKQNYL
+29 QN
-40 SQNKSD
+40 
-46 VCTCF
+46 
-51 YINFSYICGDYIQ
+51 
-64 NKKLIKMN
+64 
-72 KFFLT
+72 
-77 SLLVAAA
+77 
-84 ITANAQDNTTKDSL
+84 DSL
-98 TMETMMHNIPEVMVK
+98 TMENMMHNLPEVMVK

-125 LSYNMPLLL
+125 LSYNMPLLM

-148 IPGVSNATGN
+148 IPGVSDATGS

-179 EQLAERLKAMPA
+179 EQLTERLKAMPA
-191 TQLAKAEVM
+191 AQLAKAEVM

-338 ISGMHRDSHE
+338 ISGMHHDSHE

-438 TTIDKDGS
+438 TTIDKDGTI
-446 VLPDGTSSVDLNE
+446 LPNGTSSVNNNE

-481 VAAEQYHSPIW
+481 VAAEQYHSPVW

-530 SNVYYSSTYTEIHGN
+530 SNVFYSSTYTEIHGN
-545 PDLKPFSYSNV
+545 PDLKPFSYYNV

-569 AFASLKPDYSVQLPY
+569 AFASLKPDYFVQLPY

-604 FGLQA
+604 YGLQA

-634 SHFFDLP
+634 CNFFDLP
-641 FNRKKLSVRLGG
+641 FDRKKLSVILGG
-653 MASVKLCSTQ
+653 TASVKLSSTQ

-668 LNPFIQSKAIQ
+668 LNPFYQTKAIQ
-679 GVYDISPIFR
+679 GVYDISPVFR
-689 MNAKLQWSS
+689 MDAKLQWSS
-698 HDGRWGLRI
+698 HDGKWGLRL
-707 NGNNI
+707 NGSNI
-712 FNNKYDTRSVQGNQ
+712 FNNRFDTRSVQGNQ
-726 DYRMKINYSWASVT
+726 DYRMKINYNWSSFT
-740 FAVIYKFGGYKEKTV
+740 FAVIYKFGGYKEKNV
-755 KEVDTSRM
+755 KAVDTSRM

>member
-1 MFRVTECTFRV
+1 MVNKIFLLELFL
-12 TECTFRDTEW
+12 
-22 PFRDTEW
+22 
-29 RFIINIKQNYL
+29 L
-40 SQNKSD
+40 SVANMKAQ
-46 VCTCF
+46 T
-51 YINFSYICGDYIQ
+51 
-64 NKKLIKMN
+64 
-72 KFFLT
+72 LT
-77 SLLVAAA
+77 H
-84 ITANAQDNTTKDSL
+84 TDSL
-98 TMETMMHNIPEVMVK
+98 TMENMMHNLPEVMVK

-148 IPGVSNATGN
+148 IPGVSDATGS

-179 EQLAERLKAMPA
+179 EQLTERLKAMPA
-191 TQLAKAEVM
+191 AQLAKAEVM

-229 QIIGGLVQTKYA
+229 QVIGGMKQSKYA

-247 YLSMQRGKFGLDAQY
+247 YLSLQRGKFGLDAQY
-262 KLVNGNSYGESSRIA
+262 KYVNGNSYGESSRIA
-277 NHPLGNNRIH
+277 NHPLDNNRVY

-323 QWDKTNSNSRTTGSS
+323 HWDKTCSNSNTTGSS
-338 ISGMHRDSHE
+338 ISGMHHDSHE

-357 ALPFGLTLSGSYTY
+357 SLPFGLTLNGSYTY

-382 TITTEN
+382 TMHTDESMS
-388 KNETERNLTSG
+388 ETERNLTSG

-410 ADQTHSLAHGWGLSY
+410 ADQTHSLAHGLGLSY

-438 TTIDKDGS
+438 TTIDKDGTIQ
-446 VLPDGTSSVDLNE
+446 PNGTSSVDNNE

-476 SLEAS
+476 SVEAS

-530 SNVYYSSTYTEIHGN
+530 SNVFYSSTYSEIHGN
-545 PDLKPFSYSNV
+545 PDLKPFSYYNV

-569 AFASLKPDYSVQLPY
+569 AFASLKPDYFVQLPY
-584 QTTDRMAVI
+584 QTTERMAVI

-604 FGLQA
+604 YGLQA
-609 SAIFSAGKWLNG
+609 SVIFNAGKWLNG

-634 SHFFDLP
+634 SNFFDLP
-641 FNRKKLSVRLGG
+641 FNRKKLSVILGG
-653 MASVKLCSTQ
+653 TASVKLCNTQ

-668 LNPFIQSKAIQ
+668 LYPFFQSKAIQ
-679 GVYDISPIFR
+679 GVYDISPIFK
-689 MNAKLQWSS
+689 MNAKIQWTS
-698 HDGRWGLRI
+698 HDGKWGLRL
-707 NGNNI
+707 NGSNI
-712 FNNKYDTRSVQGNQ
+712 FNNLYDTRSVQGNQ
-726 DYRMKINYSWASVT
+726 DYRMKINYNWASVT
-740 FAVIYKFGGYKEKTV
+740 FGVIYKFGGYKEKKV

>member
-1 MFRVTECTFRV
+1 MVNKIFLLGLFL
-12 TECTFRDTEW
+12 
-22 PFRDTEW
+22 
-29 RFIINIKQNYL
+29 L
-40 SQNKSD
+40 SVANVKAQ
-46 VCTCF
+46 T
-51 YINFSYICGDYIQ
+51 
-64 NKKLIKMN
+64 
-72 KFFLT
+72 LT
-77 SLLVAAA
+77 H
-84 ITANAQDNTTKDSL
+84 TDSL
-98 TMETMMHNIPEVMVK
+98 TMENMMHNLPEVMVK

-148 IPGVSNATGN
+148 IPGISDATGS
-158 ISFSGNEVTLIING
+158 ISFSGNEVTLIVNG

-179 EQLAERLKAMPA
+179 EQLTERLKAMPA
-191 TQLAKAEVM
+191 AQLAKAEVM

-229 QIIGGLVQTKYA
+229 QFIGGMKQSKYA

-247 YLSMQRGKFGLDAQY
+247 YLSLQRGKFGLDAQY
-262 KLVNGNSYGESSRIA
+262 KYVNGNSYGESSRIA
-277 NHPLGNNRIH
+277 NHPLGNNRVY

-294 KSFGITHDYRLGMN
+294 KSFGITHNYRLGMN

-323 QWDKTNSNSRTTGSS
+323 HWDKRCSNSNTTGSS
-338 ISGMHRDSHE
+338 ISGMHHDSHE

-357 ALPFGLTLSGSYTY
+357 SLPFGLTLNGSYTY

-382 TITTEN
+382 TMHTDESMP
-388 KNETERNLTSG
+388 ETERNLTSG

-410 ADQTHSLAHGWGLSY
+410 ADQTHSLAHGWRLSY

-438 TTIDKDGS
+438 TTIDKDGTIQ
-446 VLPDGTSSVDLNE
+446 PNGTSSVDNNE
-459 RIWNIYAGFSK
+459 RIWNIYAGFNK

-476 SLEAS
+476 SVEAS
-481 VAAEQYHSPIW
+481 VAAEQYYSPIW

-530 SNVYYSSTYTEIHGN
+530 SNVFYSSTYSEIHGN
-545 PDLKPFSYSNV
+545 PDLKPFSYYNV

-569 AFASLKPDYSVQLPY
+569 AFASLKPDYFVQLPY
-584 QTTDRMAVI
+584 QTTERMAVI

-604 FGLQA
+604 YGLQA
-609 SAIFSAGKWLNG
+609 SVIFNAGKWLNG

-634 SHFFDLP
+634 SNFFDLP
-641 FNRKKLSVRLGG
+641 FNRKKLSVILGG
-653 MASVKLCSTQ
+653 TASIKLCQTQ

-668 LNPFIQSKAIQ
+668 LNPFYQTKAIQ

-698 HDGRWGLRI
+698 HDGKWGLRL
-707 NGNNI
+707 NGSNI
-712 FNNKYDTRSVQGNQ
+712 FNNLYDTRSVQGNQ
-726 DYRMKINYSWASVT
+726 DYRMKINYNWASVT
-740 FAVIYKFGGYKEKTV
+740 FAVIYKFGGYKEKNV
-755 KEVDTSRM
+755 KAVDTSRM

>member
-1 MFRVTECTFRV
+1 
-12 TECTFRDTEW
+12 
-22 PFRDTEW
+22 
-29 RFIINIKQNYL
+29 
-40 SQNKSD
+40 
-46 VCTCF
+46 
-51 YINFSYICGDYIQ
+51 
-64 NKKLIKMN
+64 MN
-72 KFFLT
+72 RLFFT
-77 SLLVAAA
+77 TLLVASA
-84 ITANAQDNTTKDSL
+84 ITANAQANAETDSL
-98 TMETMMHNIPEVMVK
+98 TMETMMHNLPEVMVK
-113 GSRPIVKAERGM
+113 GARPIVKAERGM

-148 IPGVSNATGN
+148 IPGISDATGS

-179 EQLAERLKAMPA
+179 EQLTERLKAMPA
-191 TQLAKAEVM
+191 AQLAKAEVM

-229 QIIGGLVQTKYA
+229 QIIGGMRQNKYA
-241 KGFGDL
+241 NEFGNL
-247 YLSMQRGKFGLDAQY
+247 YLSLQRGKFGLDAQY
-262 KLVNGNSYGESSRIA
+262 KYVNGNSYGESSRIA
-277 NHPLGNNRIH
+277 NHPLGNNRVY

-294 KSFGITHDYRLGMN
+294 KSFGITHNYRLGMN

-323 QWDKTNSNSRTTGSS
+323 HWDKRCSNSNTTGSS
-338 ISGMHRDSHE
+338 ISGMHHDSHE

-357 ALPFGLTLSGSYTY
+357 SLPFGLTLNGSYTY

-382 TITTEN
+382 TMHTDESMP
-388 KNETERNLTSG
+388 ETERNLTSG

-459 RIWNIYAGFSK
+459 RIWNLYAGFSK
-470 QINKAI
+470 QINKAL

-530 SNVYYSSTYTEIHGN
+530 SNVFYSSTYSEIHGN
-545 PDLKPFSYSNV
+545 PDLKPFSYYNV

-569 AFASLKPDYSVQLPY
+569 AFASLKPDYSMQLPY

-593 MKETNFDYSNS
+593 MKETNFNYSNS
-604 FGLQA
+604 YGLQA
-609 SAIFSAGKWLNG
+609 SAIFNAGKWLNG
-621 NVFAVGTYKHDKS
+621 NVFAVGTLKHDKS
-634 SHFFDLP
+634 NRFFDLP
-641 FNRKKLSVRLGG
+641 FNRKKLSVILGG
-653 MASVKLCSTQ
+653 TASVKLCGTQ

-668 LNPFIQSKAIQ
+668 LNPFFQSKAIQ
-679 GVYDISPIFR
+679 GVYDISPIFS
-689 MNAKLQWSS
+689 MDAKLQWSS
-698 HDGRWGLRI
+698 HDGKWGVRL
-707 NGNNI
+707 NGSNI
-712 FNNKYDTRSVQGNQ
+712 FNNRFDTRSVQGNQ
-726 DYRMKINYSWASVT
+726 DYRMKVNYNWASFT
-740 FAVIYKFGGYKEKTV
+740 LAVIYKFGGYKEKTV

>member
-1 MFRVTECTFRV
+1 MVNKIFLLGLFL
-12 TECTFRDTEW
+12 
-22 PFRDTEW
+22 
-29 RFIINIKQNYL
+29 L
-40 SQNKSD
+40 SVANVKAQ
-46 VCTCF
+46 T
-51 YINFSYICGDYIQ
+51 
-64 NKKLIKMN
+64 
-72 KFFLT
+72 LT
-77 SLLVAAA
+77 Q
-84 ITANAQDNTTKDSL
+84 TDSL
-98 TMETMMHNIPEVMVK
+98 TMETMLHNLPEVMVK
-113 GSRPIVKAERGM
+113 GTRPIVKAERGM

-148 IPGVSNATGN
+148 IPGVSDATGS

-179 EQLAERLKAMPA
+179 EQLTERLKAMPA
-191 TQLAKAEVM
+191 AQLAKAEVM

-229 QIIGGLVQTKYA
+229 QVIGGMKQSKYA

-247 YLSMQRGKFGLDAQY
+247 YLSLQRGKFGLDAQY
-262 KLVNGNSYGESSRIA
+262 KYVNGNSYGESSRIA
-277 NHPLGNNRIH
+277 NHPLGNNRVY

-294 KSFGITHDYRLGMN
+294 KSFGITHNYRLGMN

-323 QWDKTNSNSRTTGSS
+323 HWDKRCSNSNTTGSS
-338 ISGMHRDSHE
+338 ISGMHHDSHE

-410 ADQTHSLAHGWGLSY
+410 ADQTHSLSHDWGLSY

-459 RIWNIYAGFSK
+459 RIWNLYAGFSK
-470 QINKAI
+470 QINKAL

-530 SNVYYSSTYTEIHGN
+530 SNVFYSSTYSEIHGN
-545 PDLKPFSYSNV
+545 PDLKPFAYYNV

-569 AFASLKPDYSVQLPY
+569 AFASLKPDYFVQLPY
-584 QTTDRMAVI
+584 QTTERMAVI

-604 FGLQA
+604 YGLQA
-609 SAIFSAGKWLNG
+609 SVIFNAGKWLNG

-634 SHFFDLP
+634 SNFFDLP
-641 FNRKKLSVRLGG
+641 FNRKKFSVILGG
-653 MASVKLCSTQ
+653 TASVKLCNTQ

-668 LNPFIQSKAIQ
+668 LNPFYQTKAIQ

-698 HDGRWGLRI
+698 HDGKWGLRL
-707 NGNNI
+707 NGSNI
-712 FNNKYDTRSVQGNQ
+712 FNNLYDTRSVQGNQ
-726 DYRMKINYSWASVT
+726 DYRMKINYNWASVT

>member
-1 MFRVTECTFRV
+1 MVNKIFLLGLFL
-12 TECTFRDTEW
+12 
-22 PFRDTEW
+22 
-29 RFIINIKQNYL
+29 L
-40 SQNKSD
+40 SVANVKAQ
-46 VCTCF
+46 T
-51 YINFSYICGDYIQ
+51 
-64 NKKLIKMN
+64 
-72 KFFLT
+72 LT
-77 SLLVAAA
+77 H
-84 ITANAQDNTTKDSL
+84 TDSL
-98 TMETMMHNIPEVMVK
+98 TMENMMHNLPEVMVK

-148 IPGVSNATGN
+148 IPGISDATGS
-158 ISFSGNEVTLIING
+158 ISFSGNEVTLIVNG

-179 EQLAERLKAMPA
+179 EQLTERLKAMPA
-191 TQLAKAEVM
+191 AQLAKAEVL

-229 QIIGGLVQTKYA
+229 QIIGGMRQNKYA
-241 KGFGDL
+241 NEFGNL
-247 YLSMQRGKFGLDAQY
+247 YFSLQRGKFGLDAQY
-262 KLVNGNSYGESSRIA
+262 KYVNGNSYGESSRIA
-277 NHPLGNNRIH
+277 NHPLGNNRVY

-294 KSFGITHDYRLGMN
+294 KSFGITHNYRLGMN

-323 QWDKTNSNSRTTGSS
+323 HWDKRCSNSNTTGSS
-338 ISGMHRDSHE
+338 ISGMHHDSHE

-357 ALPFGLTLSGSYTY
+357 SLPFGLTLNGSYTY

-382 TITTEN
+382 TMHTDESML
-388 KNETERNLTSG
+388 ETERNLTSG

-438 TTIDKDGS
+438 TTIDKDGTIQ
-446 VLPDGTSSVDLNE
+446 PNGTSSVDNNE

-476 SLEAS
+476 SVEAS

-530 SNVYYSSTYTEIHGN
+530 SNVFYSSTYSEIHGN
-545 PDLKPFSYSNV
+545 PDLKPFSYYNV

-569 AFASLKPDYSVQLPY
+569 AFASLKPDYFVQLPY
-584 QTTDRMAVI
+584 QTTERMAVI

-604 FGLQA
+604 YGLQA
-609 SAIFSAGKWLNG
+609 SVIFNAGKWLNG

-634 SHFFDLP
+634 CNFFDLP
-641 FNRKKLSVRLGG
+641 FDRKKLSVILGG
-653 MASVKLCSTQ
+653 TASVKLSSTQ

-668 LNPFIQSKAIQ
+668 LNPFYQTKAIQ
-679 GVYDISPIFR
+679 GVYDISPVFR
-689 MNAKLQWSS
+689 MDAKLQWSS
-698 HDGRWGLRI
+698 HDGKWGVRL
-707 NGNNI
+707 NGSNI
-712 FNNKYDTRSVQGNQ
+712 FNNRFDTRSVQGNQ
-726 DYRMKINYSWASVT
+726 DYRMKINYNWASVT
-740 FAVIYKFGGYKEKTV
+740 FAVIYKFGGYKEKNV
-755 KEVDTSRM
+755 KAVDTSRM

>member
-1 MFRVTECTFRV
+1 
-12 TECTFRDTEW
+12 
-22 PFRDTEW
+22 
-29 RFIINIKQNYL
+29 
-40 SQNKSD
+40 
-46 VCTCF
+46 
-51 YINFSYICGDYIQ
+51 
-64 NKKLIKMN
+64 MN
-72 KFFLT
+72 RILFMGIFVALT
-77 SLLVAAA
+77 
-84 ITANAQDNTTKDSL
+84 ITANAQDDIPKDSL
-98 TMETMMHNIPEVMVK
+98 TMEWKSMFRNLPEVMIK
-113 GSRPIVKAERGM
+113 GSHPIVKAERGM

-148 IPGVSNATGN
+148 IPGVSDATGS

-172 QATTLTQ
+172 QTTTLTQ
-179 EQLAERLKAMPA
+179 EQLTERLKAMPA
-191 TQLAKAEVM
+191 AQLAKAEVM
-200 LSAPARYHVRGMAI
+200 LSAPARYHVRGMVI

-229 QIIGGLVQTKYA
+229 QFIGGLVQTKYA

-277 NHPLGNNRIH
+277 NHPLGNNRVY

-308 YAFSK
+308 YTFSK
-313 NHRLDVAYTG
+313 NHRLDIAYTG

-338 ISGMHRDSHE
+338 ISGMHHDSHE

-357 ALPFGLTLSGSYTY
+357 SLPFGLTLNGSYTY

-382 TITTEN
+382 TMHTDESMP
-388 KNETERNLTSG
+388 ETERNLTSG

-410 ADQTHSLAHGWGLSY
+410 ADQTHSLTQGWGLSY

-470 QINKAI
+470 QINKAV
-476 SLEAS
+476 SVEAS

-508 DNHLLNLSFSSNSEF
+508 ANHLLNLSFSSNSEF

-530 SNVYYSSTYTEIHGN
+530 SNVFYSSTYTEIHGN
-545 PDLKPFSYSNV
+545 PDLKPFSYYNV

-569 AFASLKPDYSVQLPY
+569 AFASLKPDYFVQLPY
-584 QTTDRMAVI
+584 QTTERMAVI

-604 FGLQA
+604 YGLQA
-609 SAIFSAGKWLNG
+609 SVIFNAGKWLNG

-641 FNRKKLSVRLGG
+641 FNRKKLSVILGG
-653 MASVKLCSTQ
+653 TASVKLSSTQ

-668 LNPFIQSKAIQ
+668 LNPFYQTKAIQ
-679 GVYDISPIFR
+679 GVYDISPVFR
-689 MNAKLQWSS
+689 MDAKLQWSS
-698 HDGRWGLRI
+698 HDGKWGVRL
-707 NGNNI
+707 NGSNI

-726 DYRMKINYSWASVT
+726 DYRMKINYNWASVT
-740 FAVIYKFGGYKEKTV
+740 FAVIYKFGGYKEKNI
-755 KEVDTSRM
+755 KKVDTSRM

>member
-1 MFRVTECTFRV
+1 MYNKMFLLGLFL
-12 TECTFRDTEW
+12 
-22 PFRDTEW
+22 
-29 RFIINIKQNYL
+29 L
-40 SQNKSD
+40 S
-46 VCTCF
+46 
-51 YINFSYICGDYIQ
+51 
-64 NKKLIKMN
+64 
-72 KFFLT
+72 
-77 SLLVAAA
+77 VA
-84 ITANAQDNTTKDSL
+84 NVKAQTQTQTDSL
-98 TMETMMHNIPEVMVK
+98 TMENMMHNLPEVMIK
-113 GSRPIVKAERGM
+113 GLRPIVKAERGM
-125 LSYNMPLLL
+125 LTYNMPLLI

-148 IPGVSNATGN
+148 IPGVSDATGSM
-158 ISFSGNEVTLIING
+158 SFSGNEVTLIING

-179 EQLAERLKAMPA
+179 EQLIERLKAMPA
-191 TQLAKAEVM
+191 AQLAKAEVM

-214 NIVTKDYAGTNQLSG
+214 NIVTKAYAGTNQLSG
-229 QIIGGLVQTKYA
+229 QVIGGMKQSKYA

-247 YLSMQRGKFGLDAQY
+247 YLSLQRGKFGLDAQY
-262 KLVNGNSYGESSRIA
+262 KYVNGNSYGESSLIA
-277 NHPLGNNRIH
+277 NHPLGNNRVY

-323 QWDKTNSNSRTTGSS
+323 QWDKTSSNNHTTGSS

-357 ALPFGLTLSGSYTY
+357 SLPFGLTLNGSYTY

-382 TITTEN
+382 MMHTDESMP
-388 KNETERNLTSG
+388 ETERNLTSG

-410 ADQTHSLAHGWGLSY
+410 ADQTHSLSHGWGLSY

-438 TTIDKDGS
+438 TTIDKDGTI
-446 VLPDGTSSVDLNE
+446 LPDGTSSVDNNE

-470 QINKAI
+470 QINKAV
-476 SLEAS
+476 SVEAS

-492 DKWRVYPTLNA
+492 DKWRMYPTLNA

-530 SNVYYSSTYTEIHGN
+530 SNVFYSSTYSEIHGN
-545 PDLKPFSYSNV
+545 PDLKPFSYYNV

-593 MKETNFDYSNS
+593 MKETNFNYENS

-609 SAIFSAGKWLNG
+609 SAMFSAGKWLNG
-621 NVFAVGTYKHDKS
+621 NVFAVGIYKHDKS
-634 SHFFDLP
+634 DYFFDLP
-641 FNRKKLSVRLGG
+641 FNRKKLTAALGG
-653 MASVKLCSTQ
+653 TASIKLCQTQ

-668 LNPFIQSKAIQ
+668 LNPFYQTKAIQ

-698 HDGRWGLRI
+698 HDGKWGLRL
-707 NGNNI
+707 NGSNI
-712 FNNKYDTRSVQGNQ
+712 FNNLYDTRSVQGNQ
-726 DYRMKINYSWASVT
+726 DYRMKINYNWASVT
-740 FAVIYKFGGYKEKTV
+740 FAIIYKFGGYKEKNV
-755 KEVDTSRM
+755 KAVDTSRM

>member
-1 MFRVTECTFRV
+1 MVNKIFLLGLFL
-12 TECTFRDTEW
+12 
-22 PFRDTEW
+22 
-29 RFIINIKQNYL
+29 L
-40 SQNKSD
+40 SVANVKAQ
-46 VCTCF
+46 T
-51 YINFSYICGDYIQ
+51 
-64 NKKLIKMN
+64 
-72 KFFLT
+72 LT
-77 SLLVAAA
+77 H
-84 ITANAQDNTTKDSL
+84 TDSL
-98 TMETMMHNIPEVMVK
+98 TMENMMHNLPEVMVK

-148 IPGVSNATGN
+148 IPGISDATGS
-158 ISFSGNEVTLIING
+158 ISFSGNEVTLIVNG

-179 EQLAERLKAMPA
+179 EQLTERLKAMPA
-191 TQLAKAEVM
+191 AQLAKAEVM

-229 QIIGGLVQTKYA
+229 QVIGGMKQSKYA

-247 YLSMQRGKFGLDAQY
+247 YLSLQRGKFGLDAQY
-262 KLVNGNSYGESSRIA
+262 KYVNGNSYGESSRIA
-277 NHPLGNNRIH
+277 NHPLGNNRVY

-294 KSFGITHDYRLGMN
+294 KSFGITHNYRLGMN

-323 QWDKTNSNSRTTGSS
+323 HWDKRCSNSNTTGSS
-338 ISGMHRDSHE
+338 ISGMHHDSHE

-357 ALPFGLTLSGSYTY
+357 SLPFGLTLNGSYTY

-382 TITTEN
+382 TMHTDESMP
-388 KNETERNLTSG
+388 ETERNLTSG

-438 TTIDKDGS
+438 TTIDKDGTIQ
-446 VLPDGTSSVDLNE
+446 PNGTSSVDNNE
-459 RIWNIYAGFSK
+459 RIWNIYAGFNK

-476 SLEAS
+476 SVEAS

-503 LWNVN
+503 LLNVN

-530 SNVYYSSTYTEIHGN
+530 SNVFYSSTYSEIHGN
-545 PDLKPFSYSNV
+545 PDLKPFSYYNV

-569 AFASLKPDYSVQLPY
+569 AFASLKPDYFVQLPY
-584 QTTDRMAVI
+584 QTTERMAVI

-604 FGLQA
+604 YGLQA
-609 SAIFSAGKWLNG
+609 SVIFNAGKWLNG

-634 SHFFDLP
+634 SNFFDLP
-641 FNRKKLSVRLGG
+641 FNRKKLSVILGG
-653 MASVKLCSTQ
+653 TASIKLCQTQ

-668 LNPFIQSKAIQ
+668 LNPFYQTKAIQ

-698 HDGRWGLRI
+698 HDGKWGLRL
-707 NGNNI
+707 NGSNI
-712 FNNKYDTRSVQGNQ
+712 FNNLYDTRSVQGNQ
-726 DYRMKINYSWASVT
+726 DYRMKINYNWASVT
-740 FAVIYKFGGYKEKTV
+740 FAVIYKFGGYKEKNV
-755 KEVDTSRM
+755 KAVDTSRM

>member
-1 MFRVTECTFRV
+1 MTNKIFLLGLFL
-12 TECTFRDTEW
+12 
-22 PFRDTEW
+22 
-29 RFIINIKQNYL
+29 L
-40 SQNKSD
+40 SVANVKAQ
-46 VCTCF
+46 T
-51 YINFSYICGDYIQ
+51 
-64 NKKLIKMN
+64 
-72 KFFLT
+72 LT
-77 SLLVAAA
+77 Q
-84 ITANAQDNTTKDSL
+84 TDSL
-98 TMETMMHNIPEVMVK
+98 TMETMLHNLPEVMVK

-148 IPGVSNATGN
+148 IPGVSDATGS

-179 EQLAERLKAMPA
+179 EQLTERLKAMPA
-191 TQLAKAEVM
+191 AQLAKAEVL

-229 QIIGGLVQTKYA
+229 QIIGGMRQNKYA
-241 KGFGDL
+241 NEFGNL
-247 YLSMQRGKFGLDAQY
+247 YLSLQRGKFGLDAQY
-262 KLVNGNSYGESSRIA
+262 KYVNGNSYGESSRIA
-277 NHPLGNNRIH
+277 NHPLGNNRVY

-308 YAFSK
+308 YTFSK

-357 ALPFGLTLSGSYTY
+357 ALPFGLTLSASYTY

-492 DKWRVYPTLNA
+492 DKWRIYPTLNA

-530 SNVYYSSTYTEIHGN
+530 SNVFYSSTYTEIHGN
-545 PDLKPFSYSNV
+545 PDLKPFSYYNV

-621 NVFAVGTYKHDKS
+621 NVFAVGTYRHDKS

-653 MASVKLCSTQ
+653 TASVKLCSTQ

-698 HDGRWGLRI
+698 HDGKWGLRL

-726 DYRMKINYSWASVT
+726 DYRMKINYNWASVT

>member
-1 MFRVTECTFRV
+1 MANKIFLLGLFL
-12 TECTFRDTEW
+12 
-22 PFRDTEW
+22 
-29 RFIINIKQNYL
+29 L
-40 SQNKSD
+40 SVANVKAQ
-46 VCTCF
+46 T
-51 YINFSYICGDYIQ
+51 
-64 NKKLIKMN
+64 
-72 KFFLT
+72 LT
-77 SLLVAAA
+77 Q
-84 ITANAQDNTTKDSL
+84 TDSL
-98 TMETMMHNIPEVMVK
+98 TMETMLHNLPEVMVK

-148 IPGVSNATGN
+148 IPGISDATGS

-179 EQLAERLKAMPA
+179 EQLTERLKTMPA
-191 TQLAKAEVM
+191 AQLAKAEVM

-308 YAFSK
+308 YTFSK
-313 NHRLDVAYTG
+313 NNRLDVAYTG

-371 YRTPQQQALDG
+371 YCTPQQQALDG
-382 TITTEN
+382 TMHTDESMP
-388 KNETERNLTSG
+388 ETERNLTSG

-410 ADQTHSLAHGWGLSY
+410 ADQTHSLANCWGLSY

-530 SNVYYSSTYTEIHGN
+530 SNVFYSSTYTEIHGN
-545 PDLKPFSYSNV
+545 PDLKPFSYYNV

-569 AFASLKPDYSVQLPY
+569 AFASLKPDYFVQLPY

-609 SAIFSAGKWLNG
+609 SVIFNAGKWLNG

-634 SHFFDLP
+634 SNFFDLP
-641 FNRKKLSVRLGG
+641 FNRKKLSVILGG
-653 MASVKLCSTQ
+653 TASVKLCNSQ

-668 LNPFIQSKAIQ
+668 LNPFYQTKAIQ

-698 HDGRWGLRI
+698 HDGKWGLRL

-712 FNNKYDTRSVQGNQ
+712 FNNPYDTRSVQGNQ
-726 DYRMKINYSWASVT
+726 DYRMKINYNWASVT
-740 FAVIYKFGGYKEKTV
+740 FAVVYKFGDYKKKNV
-755 KEVDTSRM
+755 KAVDTSRM

>member
-1 MFRVTECTFRV
+1 MDNKVFLLGLFL
-12 TECTFRDTEW
+12 
-22 PFRDTEW
+22 
-29 RFIINIKQNYL
+29 L
-40 SQNKSD
+40 SVANVKAQ
-46 VCTCF
+46 T
-51 YINFSYICGDYIQ
+51 
-64 NKKLIKMN
+64 
-72 KFFLT
+72 LT
-77 SLLVAAA
+77 H
-84 ITANAQDNTTKDSL
+84 TDSL
-98 TMETMMHNIPEVMVK
+98 TMENMMHNLPEVMVK

-148 IPGVSNATGN
+148 IPGISDATGS
-158 ISFSGNEVTLIING
+158 ISFSGNEVTLIVNG

-179 EQLAERLKAMPA
+179 EQLTERLKAMPA
-191 TQLAKAEVM
+191 AQLAKAEVM

-229 QIIGGLVQTKYA
+229 QIIGGMRQNKYA
-241 KGFGDL
+241 NEFGDL
-247 YLSMQRGKFGLDAQY
+247 YLSLQRGKFGLDAQY
-262 KLVNGNSYGESSRIA
+262 KYVNGNSYGESSRIA

-308 YAFSK
+308 YTFSK
-313 NHRLDVAYTG
+313 NNRLDVAYTG
-323 QWDKTNSNSRTTGSS
+323 HWDKTCSNSNTTGSS
-338 ISGMHRDSHE
+338 ISGMHHDSHE

-357 ALPFGLTLSGSYTY
+357 SLPFGLTLNGSYTY

-382 TITTEN
+382 TMHTDESMP
-388 KNETERNLTSG
+388 ETERNLTSG

-438 TTIDKDGS
+438 TTIDKDGTIQ
-446 VLPDGTSSVDLNE
+446 PNGTSSVDNNE

-476 SLEAS
+476 SVEAS

-530 SNVYYSSTYTEIHGN
+530 SNVFYSSTYSEIHGN
-545 PDLKPFSYSNV
+545 PDLKPFSYYNV

-569 AFASLKPDYSVQLPY
+569 AFASLKPDYFVQLPY
-584 QTTDRMAVI
+584 QTTERMAVI

-604 FGLQA
+604 YGLQA
-609 SAIFSAGKWLNG
+609 SVIFNAGKWLNG

-634 SHFFDLP
+634 SNFFDLP
-641 FNRKKLSVRLGG
+641 FNRKKLSVILGG
-653 MASVKLCSTQ
+653 TASVKLCNTQ

-668 LNPFIQSKAIQ
+668 LNPFFQSKAIQ
-679 GVYDISPIFR
+679 GVYDISPVFR

-698 HDGRWGLRI
+698 HDGKWGLRL
-707 NGNNI
+707 NGSNI
-712 FNNKYDTRSVQGNQ
+712 FNNLYDTRSVQGNQ
-726 DYRMKINYSWASVT
+726 DYRMKINYNWASVT
-740 FAVIYKFGGYKEKTV
+740 FAVIYKFGGYKEKNV
-755 KEVDTSRM
+755 KAVDTSRM

>member
-1 MFRVTECTFRV
+1 MAKKIFLLGL
-12 TECTFRDTEW
+12 
-22 PFRDTEW
+22 
-29 RFIINIKQNYL
+29 ILL
-40 SQNKSD
+40 S
-46 VCTCF
+46 
-51 YINFSYICGDYIQ
+51 
-64 NKKLIKMN
+64 
-72 KFFLT
+72 
-77 SLLVAAA
+77 VA
-84 ITANAQDNTTKDSL
+84 NVKAQTRTQTDSL
-98 TMETMMHNIPEVMVK
+98 TMETMLHNLPEVMVK

-148 IPGVSNATGN
+148 IPGVSDATGS

-179 EQLAERLKAMPA
+179 EQLTERLKAMPA
-191 TQLAKAEVM
+191 AQLAKAEVM

-229 QIIGGLVQTKYA
+229 QIIGGMRQNKYA
-241 KGFGDL
+241 NEFGNL
-247 YLSMQRGKFGLDAQY
+247 YLSLQRGKFGLDAQY
-262 KLVNGNSYGESSRIA
+262 KYVNGNSYGESSRIA
-277 NHPLGNNRIH
+277 NHPLGNNRVY

-308 YAFSK
+308 YAFGK

-357 ALPFGLTLSGSYTY
+357 SLPFGLTLSGSYTY

-530 SNVYYSSTYTEIHGN
+530 SNVFYSSTYTEIHGN
-545 PDLKPFSYSNV
+545 PDLKPFSYYNV

-593 MKETNFDYSNS
+593 LKETNFNYENS

-621 NVFAVGTYKHDKS
+621 NVFAVGIYKHDKS
-634 SHFFDLP
+634 DYFFDLP
-641 FNRKKLSVRLGG
+641 FNRKKLTATLGG
-653 MASVKLCSTQ
+653 TASIKLCQTQ
-663 DLRLI
+663 DLPLI

-689 MNAKLQWSS
+689 MNAKLQWTSY
-698 HDGRWGLRI
+698 DGKWGLRI

-740 FAVIYKFGGYKEKTV
+740 FAVIYKFGGYKEKNV
-755 KEVDTSRM
+755 KAVDTSRM

>member
-1 MFRVTECTFRV
+1 MANKIFLLGLFL
-12 TECTFRDTEW
+12 
-22 PFRDTEW
+22 
-29 RFIINIKQNYL
+29 L
-40 SQNKSD
+40 SVANVKAK
-46 VCTCF
+46 T
-51 YINFSYICGDYIQ
+51 
-64 NKKLIKMN
+64 
-72 KFFLT
+72 LT
-77 SLLVAAA
+77 Q
-84 ITANAQDNTTKDSL
+84 TDSL
-98 TMETMMHNIPEVMVK
+98 TMETMLHNLPEVMVK

-148 IPGVSNATGN
+148 IPGVSDATGS

-179 EQLAERLKAMPA
+179 EQLTERLKAMPA
-191 TQLAKAEVM
+191 AQLAKAEVM

-229 QIIGGLVQTKYA
+229 QIIGGMRQNKYA
-241 KGFGDL
+241 NEFGNL
-247 YLSMQRGKFGLDAQY
+247 YLSLQRGKFGLDAQY
-262 KLVNGNSYGESSRIA
+262 KYVNGNSYGESSRIA
-277 NHPLGNNRIH
+277 NHPLGNNRVY

-294 KSFGITHDYRLGMN
+294 KSFGITHNYRLGMN

-323 QWDKTNSNSRTTGSS
+323 HWDKRCSNSNTTGSS
-338 ISGMHRDSHE
+338 ISGMHHDSHE

-357 ALPFGLTLSGSYTY
+357 SLPFGLTLNGSYTY

-382 TITTEN
+382 TMHTDESMP
-388 KNETERNLTSG
+388 ETERNLTSG

-438 TTIDKDGS
+438 TTIDMDGTIQ
-446 VLPDGTSSVDLNE
+446 PNGTSSVDNNE

-470 QINKAI
+470 QINKAL

-530 SNVYYSSTYTEIHGN
+530 SNVFYSSTYLEIHGN
-545 PDLKPFSYSNV
+545 PDLKPFSYYNV

-569 AFASLKPDYSVQLPY
+569 AFASLKPDYFVQLPY

-604 FGLQA
+604 YGLQA
-609 SAIFSAGKWLNG
+609 SVIFNAGKWLNG

-634 SHFFDLP
+634 SNFFDLP
-641 FNRKKLSVRLGG
+641 FNRKKLSVILGG
-653 MASVKLCSTQ
+653 TASVKLCNTQ

-668 LNPFIQSKAIQ
+668 LNPFFQSKAIQ

-689 MNAKLQWSS
+689 MNAKLQWTS
-698 HDGRWGLRI
+698 HDGKWGLRI

-712 FNNKYDTRSVQGNQ
+712 FNNLYDTRSVQGNQ
-726 DYRMKINYSWASVT
+726 DYRMKVNYNWASVT

>member
-1 MFRVTECTFRV
+1 MVNKIFLLGLFL
-12 TECTFRDTEW
+12 
-22 PFRDTEW
+22 
-29 RFIINIKQNYL
+29 L
-40 SQNKSD
+40 SVANVKAQ
-46 VCTCF
+46 T
-51 YINFSYICGDYIQ
+51 
-64 NKKLIKMN
+64 
-72 KFFLT
+72 LT
-77 SLLVAAA
+77 Q
-84 ITANAQDNTTKDSL
+84 TDSL
-98 TMETMMHNIPEVMVK
+98 TMETMLHNLPEVMVK

-148 IPGVSNATGN
+148 IPGVSDATGS

-179 EQLAERLKAMPA
+179 EQLTERLKAMPA
-191 TQLAKAEVM
+191 AQLAKAEVM

-229 QIIGGLVQTKYA
+229 QIIGGMRQNKYA
-241 KGFGDL
+241 NEFGDL
-247 YLSMQRGKFGLDAQY
+247 YLSLQRDKFGLDAQY
-262 KLVNGNSYGESSRIA
+262 KYVNGNSYGESSRIA
-277 NHPLGNNRIH
+277 NHPLGNNRVY

-294 KSFGITHDYRLGMN
+294 KSFGITHNYRLGMN

-323 QWDKTNSNSRTTGSS
+323 HWDKRCSNSNTTGSS
-338 ISGMHRDSHE
+338 ISGMHHDSHE

-357 ALPFGLTLSGSYTY
+357 SLPFGLTLNGSYTY

-382 TITTEN
+382 TMHTDESMS
-388 KNETERNLTSG
+388 ETERNLTSG

-410 ADQTHSLAHGWGLSY
+410 ADQTHLLAHGWGLSY

-438 TTIDKDGS
+438 TTIDKDGTIQ
-446 VLPDGTSSVDLNE
+446 PNGTSSVDNNE

-476 SLEAS
+476 SVEAS

-530 SNVYYSSTYTEIHGN
+530 SNVFYSSTYSEIHGN
-545 PDLKPFSYSNV
+545 PDLKPFSYYNV

-569 AFASLKPDYSVQLPY
+569 AFASLKPDYFVQLPY
-584 QTTDRMAVI
+584 QTTERMAVI

-604 FGLQA
+604 YGLQA
-609 SAIFSAGKWLNG
+609 SVIFNAGKWLNG

-634 SHFFDLP
+634 SNFFDLP
-641 FNRKKLSVRLGG
+641 FNRKKLSVILGG
-653 MASVKLCSTQ
+653 TASVKLCNTQ

-668 LNPFIQSKAIQ
+668 LNPFFQSKAIQ
-679 GVYDISPIFR
+679 GVYDISPVFR

-698 HDGRWGLRI
+698 HDGKWGLRL
-707 NGNNI
+707 NGSNI
-712 FNNKYDTRSVQGNQ
+712 FNNLYDTRSVQGNQ
-726 DYRMKINYSWASVT
+726 DYRMKINYNWASVT
-740 FAVIYKFGGYKEKTV
+740 FAVIYKFGGYKEKNV
-755 KEVDTSRM
+755 KAVDTSRM

>member
-1 MFRVTECTFRV
+1 MANKIFLLGLFL
-12 TECTFRDTEW
+12 
-22 PFRDTEW
+22 
-29 RFIINIKQNYL
+29 L
-40 SQNKSD
+40 SVANVKAQ
-46 VCTCF
+46 T
-51 YINFSYICGDYIQ
+51 
-64 NKKLIKMN
+64 
-72 KFFLT
+72 LT
-77 SLLVAAA
+77 Q
-84 ITANAQDNTTKDSL
+84 TDSL
-98 TMETMMHNIPEVMVK
+98 TMETMLHNLPEVMVK

-148 IPGVSNATGN
+148 IPGVSDATGS

-179 EQLAERLKAMPA
+179 EQLTERLKAMPA
-191 TQLAKAEVM
+191 AQLAKAEVM
-200 LSAPARYHVRGMAI
+200 LSAPTRYHVRGMAI

-229 QIIGGLVQTKYA
+229 QIIGGYEQNKYA

-247 YLSMQRGKFGLDAQY
+247 YLSLQRGKFGLDAQY
-262 KLVNGNSYGESSRIA
+262 KYVNGNSYGESSRKA
-277 NHPLGNNRIH
+277 NHPLGNNRVY
-287 YNDETGQ
+287 YNDKTGQ

-323 QWDKTNSNSRTTGSS
+323 QWDKTSSNNHTTGSS
-338 ISGMHRDSHE
+338 ISGMHLDSHE

-357 ALPFGLTLSGSYTY
+357 SLPFGLTLNGSYTY

-382 TITTEN
+382 TMHMDESMP
-388 KNETERNLTSG
+388 ETERNLTSG

-438 TTIDKDGS
+438 TTIDKDGTI
-446 VLPDGTSSVDLNE
+446 LPDGTSSVDNNE

-470 QINKAI
+470 QINKAF

-530 SNVYYSSTYTEIHGN
+530 SNVFYSSTYSEIHGN
-545 PDLKPFSYSNV
+545 PDLKPYSYYNV

-569 AFASLKPDYSVQLPY
+569 AFASLKPDYFVQLPY

-604 FGLQA
+604 YGLQA
-609 SAIFSAGKWLNG
+609 SVIFNAGKWLNG

-634 SHFFDLP
+634 SNFFDLP
-641 FNRKKLSVRLGG
+641 FNRKKLSVILGG
-653 MASVKLCSTQ
+653 TASVKLCNTQ

-668 LNPFIQSKAIQ
+668 LNPFFQSKAIQ
-679 GVYDISPIFR
+679 GVYDISPIFS
-689 MNAKLQWSS
+689 MDAKLQWSS
-698 HDGRWGLRI
+698 HDGKWGLRL
-707 NGNNI
+707 NGSNI
-712 FNNKYDTRSVQGNQ
+712 FNNLYDTRSVQGNQ
-726 DYRMKINYSWASVT
+726 DYRMKINYNWASVT
-740 FAVIYKFGGYKEKTV
+740 FAVIYKFGGYKEKNV
-755 KEVDTSRM
+755 KAVDTSRM